1 MKWLSRW
8 ARRGTQDDIEVNV
21 SESGG
26 IRYLHLG
33 SQTVQSALRIAQ
45 PDHLVLSYTRAAMGF
60 LLFNPSPRRVT
71 FIGLG
76 GGSIQTWLWRRF
88 PALEL
93 HTVELHEAVLRA
105 AQQHFGLPTDDERFR
120 VTLDDGASW
129 VAQRPDDTDVL
140 LVDGYDGRGQ
150 AEAVCSEEF
159 YRQARAHLRDDGILA
174 VNLWGSDRR
183 FDDYLRRIEAV
194 FDGRVLCLP
203 AAEKG
208 NIIVM
213 GFRAAPRPTEWD
225 ALMARARELEALHQ
239 LEFTQMVPLLRRLN
253 LHNDKRLL
261 V

>member
-33 SQTVQSALRIAQ
+33 SQTVQSALRIAN
-45 PDHLVLSYTRAAMGF
+45 PDQLVLSYTRSAMGF
-60 LLFNPSPRRVT
+60 LLFKPAPRRVS
-71 FIGLG
+71 FVGLG
-76 GGSIQTWLWRRF
+76 GGSMQMWLWRRF
-88 PALEL
+88 PGLEL
-93 HTVELHEAVLRA
+93 HTVELHEAVLHA
-105 AQQHFGLPTDDERFR
+105 AQQHFGVPSADERFR
-120 VTLDDGASW
+120 VTLDDGATW
-129 VAQRPDDTDVL
+129 VAGRQDDSDVL

-150 AEAVCSEEF
+150 AATLCSEQF
-159 YRQARAHLRDDGILA
+159 YGHARAHLREDGILA
-174 VNLWGSDRR
+174 VNLWGSDKR
-183 FDDYLRRIEAV
+183 FDDYLRRIETV
-194 FDGRVLCLP
+194 FEGRVLCLP

-208 NIIVM
+208 NVIVL
-213 GFRAAPRPTEWD
+213 GFKGTPHPTEWE
-225 ALMARARELEALHQ
+225 ALMARARELEVLHH